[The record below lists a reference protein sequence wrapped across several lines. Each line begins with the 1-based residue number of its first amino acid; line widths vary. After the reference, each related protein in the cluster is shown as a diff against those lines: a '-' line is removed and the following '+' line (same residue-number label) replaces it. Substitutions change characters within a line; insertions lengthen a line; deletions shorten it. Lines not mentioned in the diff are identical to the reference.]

1 MLSLIAARAS
11 LRLLD
16 HGTHPLRTMRAV
28 RAALWRE
35 PSSAD
40 GRPAERAVL
49 AASRRAFRRMQKAWD
64 RRDLIALQALT
75 LAPVFDDLRQTLDA
89 VDAGCA
95 SQPATRTSIEGLD
108 ARLLGVD
115 PVGEGLWL
123 ASVEFSGRTRER
135 GRAEAEP
142 FRELWM
148 FSGQAQGR
156 GHFDW
161 RLARVQPL
169 Y

>member
-1 MLSLIAARAS
+1 MLSLFAARAS
-11 LRLLD
+11 WRLID
-16 HGTHPLRTMRAV
+16 RGTRPLRALPGMLRRDAPDAEGRPTE
-28 RAALWRE
+28 RAA
-35 PSSAD
+35 
-40 GRPAERAVL
+40 L

-64 RRDLIALQALT
+64 RRDLITLQALT
-75 LAPVFDDLRQTLDA
+75 LAPVFDDLRQTLAA
-89 VDAGCA
+89 VDADAAA
-95 SQPATRTSIEGLD
+95 SAPARTAIVGLD
-108 ARLLGVD
+108 VRLLGVD

-135 GRAEAEP
+135 RRAEAEP

-148 FSGQAQGR
+148 FSVQAQSR
-156 GHFDW
+156 GAFDW